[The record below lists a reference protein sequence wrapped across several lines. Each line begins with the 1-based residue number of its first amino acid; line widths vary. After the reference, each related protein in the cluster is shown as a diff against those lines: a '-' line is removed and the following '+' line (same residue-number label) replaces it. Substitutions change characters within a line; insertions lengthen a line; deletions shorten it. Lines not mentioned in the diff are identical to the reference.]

1 MADLINE
8 LEAGLRKQLSTLV
21 NEIRSAETSL
31 ISTKEGYLKVQGAL
45 EILDIIKKRVEITSD
60 AVITEVALDQ
70 YARQFESRAS

>member
-1 MADLINE
+1 MSDLINE

-45 EILDIIKKRVEITSD
+45 EIIDIIKKRVEATSD
-60 AVITEVALDQ
+60 TIATEVALD
-70 YARQFESRAS
+70 